1 MFRSVLQVE
10 FGGEALAKMLK
21 KALLP
26 QICVLNWR
34 LIVGSISRSQL
45 KALDGDNI
53 LKFGQKEACDRFNWC
68 STSTR
73 STGNWKVAH
82 TPNKARSSL
91 TQLSSVQGQLESGSL
106 HFTLQIRQGVC
117 LNSAQH
123 SSHSDSHRS
132 ASQSLLIL

>member
-1 MFRSVLQVE
+1 MLAKRLENTLFRKISFVTSVSSDLFIQVE
-10 FGGEALAKMLK
+10 FGGEALAKMLQ

-53 LKFGQKEACDRFNWC
+53 LKFGQKEACGGFNWC

-73 STGNWKVAH
+73 STGKW
-82 TPNKARSSL
+82 L
-91 TQLSSVQGQLESGSL
+91 
-106 HFTLQIRQGVC
+106 TLQIKQEV
-117 LNSAQH
+117 L
-123 SSHSDSHRS
+123 
-132 ASQSLLIL
+132 

>member
-34 LIVGSISRSQL
+34 LIVGSISRSQE

-53 LKFGQKEACDRFNWC
+53 LEFGQKEACGGFNWC

-73 STGNWKVAH
+73 STGKWLTLQIEQEVLQLNSAEYKVNWKVAH
-82 TPNKARSSL
+82 FTSL
-91 TQLSSVQGQLESGSL
+91 YK
-106 HFTLQIRQGVC
+106 
-117 LNSAQH
+117 
-123 SSHSDSHRS
+123 
-132 ASQSLLIL
+132 

>member
-1 MFRSVLQVE
+1 MQAKRLENTLFRRISFVRSASSDLYLQICFFRSVIQVE
-10 FGGEALAKMLK
+10 FGCEALPKMVK

-53 LKFGQKEACDRFNWC
+53 LDFGQKEACGGSNWC

-73 STGNWKVAH
+73 STGKWV
-82 TPNKARSSL
+82 
-91 TQLSSVQGQLESGSL
+91 
-106 HFTLQIRQGVC
+106 TLQIKQEV
-117 LNSAQH
+117 L
-123 SSHSDSHRS
+123 
-132 ASQSLLIL
+132 